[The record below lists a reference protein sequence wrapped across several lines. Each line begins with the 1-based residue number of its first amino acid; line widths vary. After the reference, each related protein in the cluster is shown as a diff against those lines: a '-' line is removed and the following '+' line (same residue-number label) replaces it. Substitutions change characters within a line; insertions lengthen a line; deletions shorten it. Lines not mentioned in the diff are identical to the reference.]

1 MPIDLDT
8 ALDAAWTLCAPER
21 DKSQPFPRGFWPDV
35 ARVAGQMIVQDTLE
49 PVLNFQP
56 THCGR
61 GGFESPKTKDKKRLG
76 EAILN
81 DIEGLF

>member
-1 MPIDLDT
+1 MAIDLDT
-8 ALDAAWTLCAPER
+8 ALEEAWTICAPDR

-35 ARVAGQMIVQDTLE
+35 ARVAGQIIVQNSLT
-49 PVLNFQP
+49 PVLNFTP

-76 EAILN
+76 EAILS
-81 DIEGLF
+81 DIENLL